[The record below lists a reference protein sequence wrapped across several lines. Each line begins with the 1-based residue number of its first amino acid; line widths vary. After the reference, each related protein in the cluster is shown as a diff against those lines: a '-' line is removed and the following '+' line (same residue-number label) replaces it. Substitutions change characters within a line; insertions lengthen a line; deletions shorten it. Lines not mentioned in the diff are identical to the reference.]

1 MEQVLQKRFFAYLEP
16 VAHAPRTALY
26 STCTDEQLVALLRNN
41 DEEAFAEIYHR
52 YWDKLLAIGYNHA
65 RNKEV
70 AEEIVQDVLLSLWN
84 RRHTMEIDRPAAW
97 LATAVK
103 FSVFKALA
111 RENRRKSLL
120 EGHTAETTQSQDTFD
135 EALLEAKFL
144 KEYLDGL
151 VAGLPEQ
158 CRLVF
163 VYSRD
168 HQLSTREI
176 AATLQLSPKTVES
189 HLTKALKT
197 LRHLLGNHRFFGVIT
212 TFIHIFLKKI

>member
-1 MEQVLQKRFFAYLEP
+1 MA
-16 VAHAPRTALY
+16 TALRTTLY
-26 STCTDEQLVALLRNN
+26 SSYSDEQLVGLLRDN

-52 YWDKLLAIGYNHA
+52 YWDKLLAIGFHHA

-84 RRHTMEIDRPAAW
+84 RRHSMEIDRPAAW

-103 FSVFKALA
+103 FAVFKTLA
-111 RENRRKSLL
+111 RENRRKDLL
-120 EGHTAETTQSQDTFD
+120 QGHTASTDTDVTQFD
-135 EALLEAKFL
+135 EELLAAKFL

-151 VAGLPEQ
+151 VSGLPEQ

-168 HQLSTREI
+168 HQLSTKEI
-176 AATLQLSPKTVES
+176 AETLNLSTKTVES

-197 LRHLLGNHRFFGVIT
+197 LRHLLGNYRFFSLAAAC
-212 TFIHIFLKKI
+212 FHIFLKKI

>member
-1 MEQVLQKRFFAYLEP
+1 MQNRFFPYLEA
-16 VAHAPRTALY
+16 VAYAPRTALY
-26 STCTDEQLVALLRNN
+26 STYTDEQLVGLLRDN
-41 DEEAFAEIYHR
+41 DEEAFAEIFHR
-52 YWDKLLAIGYNHA
+52 YWDKLLAIGFNHA

-84 RRHTMEIDRPAAW
+84 RRHSMEIDRPAAF

-103 FSVFKALA
+103 FAVFKTLA
-111 RENRRKSLL
+111 RENRRRDLL
-120 EGHTAETTQSQDTFD
+120 QEHTVDTGNSAGSFD
-135 EALLEAKFL
+135 EGVIEAKFL
-144 KEYLDGL
+144 KEYLNEL

-168 HQLSTREI
+168 HQLSTKEI

-197 LRHLLGNHRFFGVIT
+197 LRFLLGNHRFFSVIA
-212 TFIHIFLKKI
+212 TFIHLLLKKT

>member
-1 MEQVLQKRFFAYLEP
+1 LQNRFFPYLEA
-16 VAHAPRTALY
+16 VATALRTTLY
-26 STCTDEQLVALLRNN
+26 SSYPDERLVALLRDN
-41 DEEAFAEIYHR
+41 DEEAFEEIYHR

-84 RRHTMEIDRPAAW
+84 RRHDMEIDRPAAW

-103 FSVFKALA
+103 FSVFKSLT
-111 RENRRKSLL
+111 RENRRKDLL
-120 EGHTAETTQSQDTFD
+120 QHHTTHLHNTAASFD
-135 EALLEAKFL
+135 EEIIQAKFL
-144 KEYLDGL
+144 KEYVDGL

-168 HQLSTREI
+168 HQLSTKEI
-176 AATLQLSPKTVES
+176 AESLNLSPKTVES

-197 LRHLLGNHRFFGVIT
+197 LRHLLGNYRFFT
-212 TFIHIFLKKI
+212 LASTFLHIFLKKI

>member
-1 MEQVLQKRFFAYLEP
+1 
-16 VAHAPRTALY
+16 
-26 STCTDEQLVALLRNN
+26 LLRDN
-41 DEEAFAEIYHR
+41 DEEAFKEIYHR

-65 RNKEV
+65 RNKEL

-84 RRHTMEIDRPAAW
+84 RRHEMEIDRPAAW

-103 FSVFKALA
+103 FSVFKYLA
-111 RENRRKSLL
+111 RENRRKDLL
-120 EGHTAETTQSQDTFD
+120 QQHTTDDTPISSFD
-135 EALLEAKFL
+135 EDIIQAKFL
-144 KEYLDGL
+144 KEYVDGL

-168 HQLSTREI
+168 HQLSNKEI
-176 AATLQLSPKTVES
+176 AETMNLSPKTVES

-197 LRHLLGNHRFFGVIT
+197 LRHLLGNYRFFTLIT

>member
-1 MEQVLQKRFFAYLEP
+1 M
-16 VAHAPRTALY
+16 
-26 STCTDEQLVALLRNN
+26 
-41 DEEAFAEIYHR
+41 EIYHR

-84 RRHTMEIDRPAAW
+84 RRHEIEIDRPAAW

-103 FSVFKALA
+103 FSVFKSLA
-111 RENRRKSLL
+111 RENRRKDLL
-120 EGHTAETTQSQDTFD
+120 QDHTATSTDQAVASFD
-135 EALLEAKFL
+135 EELIQAKFL
-144 KEYLDGL
+144 KEYVNGL

-168 HQLSTREI
+168 HQLSTKEI
-176 AATLQLSPKTVES
+176 AETLNLSTKTVES

-197 LRHLLGNHRFFGVIT
+197 LRHLLGNYRFFT
-212 TFIHIFLKKI
+212 LCATFLHIFLKKI

>member
-1 MEQVLQKRFFAYLEP
+1 MATSLRK
-16 VAHAPRTALY
+16 TLY
-26 STCTDEQLVALLRNN
+26 SSYSDERLVVLLRDN
-41 DEEAFAEIYHR
+41 DEEAFEEIYHR

-65 RNKEV
+65 HNKEV

-84 RRHTMEIDRPAAW
+84 RRHEMEIDRPASW

-103 FSVFKALA
+103 FSVFKSLSK
-111 RENRRKSLL
+111 ENRRKDLL
-120 EGHTAETTQSQDTFD
+120 QQHPVENAVVSFD
-135 EALLEAKFL
+135 EEIIQAKFL
-144 KEYLDGL
+144 KEYVDGL

-168 HQLSTREI
+168 HQLSNKEI
-176 AATLQLSPKTVES
+176 ADTLHLSPKTVES

-197 LRHLLGNHRFFGVIT
+197 LRHLLGNHRFFSLIT
-212 TFIHIFLKKI
+212 AFIYLFSKKI

>member
-1 MEQVLQKRFFAYLEP
+1 M
-16 VAHAPRTALY
+16 
-26 STCTDEQLVALLRNN
+26 
-41 DEEAFAEIYHR
+41 EIYHR

-84 RRHTMEIDRPAAW
+84 RRHDMEIDRLAAW

-103 FSVFKALA
+103 FSVFKSIS
-111 RENRRKSLL
+111 RENRRKDLL
-120 EGHTAETTQSQDTFD
+120 QDHTATNTDLPVATFD
-135 EALLEAKFL
+135 EELIQAKFL
-144 KEYLDGL
+144 KEYVDGL

-176 AATLQLSPKTVES
+176 AETLNLSPKTVES

-197 LRHLLGNHRFFGVIT
+197 LRHLLGNYRFFT
-212 TFIHIFLKKI
+212 LASLFINIFLKKI